1 MREEVAAVRGAT
13 ETVIADTLRDVPT
26 ATLLD
31 TPRLEDMVDRDR
43 DMEVGMGMEEV
54 EAMDRVPARPTALTT
69 AAAVTAAA
77 ARRVKARRSS
87 T

>member
-26 ATLLD
+26 APLLD

-43 DMEVGMGMEEV
+43 DTEVGTGTEEV
-54 EAMDRVPARPTALTT
+54 EAMAQAPARTTALT
-69 AAAVTAAA
+69 AAVEVAAV
-77 ARRVKARRSS
+77 ARRARVHRSS